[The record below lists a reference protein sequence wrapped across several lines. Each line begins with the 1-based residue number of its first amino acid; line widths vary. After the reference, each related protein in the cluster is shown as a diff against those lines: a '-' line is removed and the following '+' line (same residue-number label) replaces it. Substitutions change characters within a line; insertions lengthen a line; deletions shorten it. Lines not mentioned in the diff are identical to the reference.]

1 MTQSGTLRKSYPGK
15 RAKGFYSSLFIVE
28 LTFLGGCIALSPFG
42 RKKKDKK
49 SADSIEATPS
59 TSIEAASMYVRFM
72 ELTGLMDV
80 TPISE
85 EVRKGNLIV
94 MDVSPLVQSGTELQL
109 QLKRAVEQLRA
120 VCISVDGDIA
130 QLGNRYIILTPSR
143 VKITRETPETES
155 GSDAPTTS

>member
-1 MTQSGTLRKSYPGK
+1 MTPSGTLRKSYPSE

-28 LTFLGGCIALSPFG
+28 LTFFGGCIALSPFG

-49 SADSIEATPS
+49 STDSEEATPS

-143 VKITRETPETES
+143 VKIFRETPEAKS

>member
-1 MTQSGTLRKSYPGK
+1 MSP
-15 RAKGFYSSLFIVE
+15 
-28 LTFLGGCIALSPFG
+28 LGR
-42 RKKKDKK
+42 RKKKDK
-49 SADSIEATPS
+49 ADAATGATPS
-59 TSIEAASMYVRFM
+59 TSIDAASMYVRFM

-130 QLGNRYIILTPSR
+130 QLGNRYIILAPSR
-143 VKITRETPETES
+143 VKIFRDSPPKEPGSETS
-155 GSDAPTTS
+155 TTT